1 MQHLLQ
7 LQQLSKEIE
16 ALGIRAAAISVEPV
30 RGKGGA
36 VAGQELRYP
45 LLSDAK
51 LTVSD
56 AYRVTA
62 KGEGFSRPAVFLID
76 PEGRI
81 RFGRVGV
88 PHGPF
93 DAQALENAVA
103 LVREGKR

>member
-1 MQHLLQ
+1 
-7 LQQLSKEIE
+7 
-16 ALGIRAAAISVEPV
+16 
-30 RGKGGA
+30 
-36 VAGQELRYP
+36 
-45 LLSDAK
+45 
-51 LTVSD
+51 
-56 AYRVTA
+56 
-62 KGEGFSRPAVFLID
+62 LID